1 MITSSYN
8 IYYCHNIINAHSAY
22 VSWIRKERKLLC
34 TLQAR
39 KLKPISFHFH
49 CVMKSLFLSIY
60 ARRENVICTIITM
73 VSQVV
78 YKICIS
84 RGRKVNCF
92 LLITSTMHSLCT
104 VSRYKSVP
112 MATVKCGFTKC
123 PLRLLSDRNFPPNHF
138 TKLKAINQM
147 RVSCSGT
154 HRDERLFVQSERTRR
169 KYIRSWLIESLSL

>member
-1 MITSSYN
+1 MNTEGAEAVVHPAGTKIK
-8 IYYCHNIINAHSAY
+8 AHFFSFSLRNEISLLVY
-22 VSWIRKERKLLC
+22 IRAPRKCNLHHHHDGL
-34 TLQAR
+34 AG
-39 KLKPISFHFH
+39 
-49 CVMKSLFLSIY
+49 CVQNLYI
-60 ARRENVICTIITM
+60 
-73 VSQVV
+73 
-78 YKICIS
+78 

-123 PLRLLSDRNFPPNHF
+123 PLRLLSDRNFPLNHF